1 MTTNDIPAGGPAEHP
16 DPRLVPGERGPD
28 LILSRDFSVGL
39 DEVWATLTDPAR
51 TTEWFGPWEGEGAP
65 GATIRVQMRFED
77 GDPWVPMRIDACDR
91 PTRLAVSMLEDQG
104 GWRLELVLAETA
116 GATRLS
122 LIHHLTGV
130 DGLGE
135 IGPGWDFYL
144 DLFGAAVRDAP
155 SDAGSV
161 PVFTD
166 YYPARSAVF
175 TALAESHTSAPPE
188 P

>member
-1 MTTNDIPAGGPAEHP
+1 MTTNDIPAGGPAGLE

-28 LILSRDFSVGL
+28 LILSRSFAVGV

-51 TTEWFGPWEGEGAP
+51 TTVWFGPWEGEGAS
-65 GATIRVQMRFED
+65 GATIRVQMSFED
-77 GDPWVPMRIDACDR
+77 GDPWVPVRIDACDR

-104 GWRLELVLAETA
+104 DWRLAVVLAETA
-116 GATRLS
+116 LSTRLS

-135 IGPGWDFYL
+135 IGPGWESYL
-144 DLFGAAVRDAP
+144 DLFEAALLGGPGADRPVP
-155 SDAGSV
+155 SFS
-161 PVFTD
+161 D
-166 YYPARSAVF
+166 YYPARAAVF
-175 TALAESHTSAPPE
+175 TALAESYVSAPPE

>member
-1 MTTNDIPAGGPAEHP
+1 MTTDNENA

-28 LILSRDFSVGL
+28 LILSRSFAVGV

-51 TTEWFGPWEGEGAP
+51 TTAWFGPWEGEGAP
-65 GATIRVQMRFED
+65 GGTVRVQMRFEE
-77 GDPWVPMRIDACDR
+77 GDPWVPMRIDACER

-104 GWRLELVLAETA
+104 DWRLELVLAETA
-116 GATRLS
+116 GRTRLS

-144 DLFGAAVRDAP
+144 DLFDAAVRDPAVRDAP
-155 SDAGSV
+155 SGAGPV

-166 YYPARSAVF
+166 YYPARSALF
-175 TALAESHTSAPPE
+175 TALAERYVSAEPE

>member
-1 MTTNDIPAGGPAEHP
+1 MNVHTGGQAGQD
-16 DPRLVPGERGPD
+16 DPGLVAGERGPD
-28 LILSRDFSVGL
+28 LILSRRFAVGV

-51 TTEWFGPWEGEGAP
+51 TTEWFGPWEGEGLP
-65 GATIRVQMRFED
+65 GGSVRVQMRFED
-77 GDPWVPMRIDACDR
+77 GHPWVPMRIDACER

-104 GWRLELVLAETA
+104 DWRLELVLAETA
-116 GATRLS
+116 GSTRLS

-144 DLFGAAVRDAP
+144 DLFGAAVLGAP
-155 SDAGSV
+155 SDDGTA

-175 TALAESHTSAPPE
+175 TTLADRYANAEPE

>member
-1 MTTNDIPAGGPAEHP
+1 MTTDAETA

-28 LILSRDFSVGL
+28 LILSRSFAVGA
-39 DEVWATLTDPAR
+39 DAVWAAMTDPAR
-51 TTEWFGPWEGEGAP
+51 TTEWFGPWEGEGVP
-65 GATIRVQMRFED
+65 GETIRVQMRFEE

-91 PTRLAVSMLEDQG
+91 PTRLAVSMLEDKG
-104 GWRLELVLAETA
+104 DWRLELVLSETA
-116 GATRLS
+116 GGTRLS

-144 DLFGAAVRDAP
+144 DLFGAALRQTP
-155 SDAGSV
+155 SGAETL
-161 PVFTD
+161 PVFSD

-175 TALAESHTSAPPE
+175 TALAESYPRRSS
-188 P
+188 